1 MESIDTSGK
10 ALVDH
15 WKWAAEKGLMN
26 LNTARS
32 LSAACKQV
40 LSVLDGWEKL
50 DIRAIDIDDVTRR
63 FQNRR
68 NKDFKPDSLEVYKQR
83 FSQAVARFLKY
94 ADDPSSWKGVTRER
108 QRRREKGNDGSAEST
123 SSATQRASSDSGTPG
138 AALVE
143 YPFPLREGRFA
154 YLRLPADLRLAD
166 VKRLTA
172 YLNTLAI
179 DTEVPAE

>member
-50 DIRAIDIDDVTRR
+50 DVRAIDVDDVVRR

-83 FSQAVARFLKY
+83 FGQAVAKFLQY
-94 ADDPSSWKGVTRER
+94 ADAPSSWKGVARDR
-108 QRRREKGNDGSAEST
+108 QKRRGKSENNTSVVATSPASRSSAELVN
-123 SSATQRASSDSGTPG
+123 PG

-154 YLRLPADLRLAD
+154 YLRLPADLRIAD

-172 YLNTLAI
+172 YLTTLVM